1 MKKLFLIV
9 SLYFLSTMSFAQSKG
24 DQHISMTLGFELGTQ
39 KNRTWSWLNIFVKIE
54 GAASNGVAVVNC
66 NDFVIRR

>member
-39 KNRTWSWLNIFVKIE
+39 KTEL
-54 GAASNGVAVVNC
+54 GVGS
-66 NDFVIRR
+66 ISL

>member
-39 KNRTWSWLNIFVKIE
+39 KTE
-54 GAASNGVAVVNC
+54 QGAAPNGVAVVNC